1 MVAPIYF
8 NVPEARRQLLDHKKV
23 YTLRRHRETVGHST
37 ARQGSYIDF
46 QSLGNVFI
54 EPVKVIKDKSEL
66 EPFVKFSGFETVE
79 KWLEKAS
86 KEANHLYLVIFT

>member
-1 MVAPIYF
+1 MHRKTIG
-8 NVPEARRQLLDHKKV
+8 
-23 YTLRRHRETVGHST
+23 YTT
-37 ARQGSYIDF
+37 ARQGSYTNF

-54 EPVKVIKDKSEL
+54 EFVKVIEDKSEL
-66 EPFVKFSGFETVE
+66 EPFVKFRGFETIE